1 MTDTDTDSD
10 AHTTGPA
17 QGRQDVPI
25 RLNSFRL
32 EESLVLFGDDDDRW
46 IQSDAAVDLAD
57 VR

>member
-1 MTDTDTDSD
+1 MTDTDSD

-17 QGRQDVPI
+17 QGRQNALI

-32 EESLVLFGDDDDRW
+32 EESLVLFGNDDDRW
-46 IQSDAAVDLAD
+46 IQSDAVVDLAD

>member
-1 MTDTDTDSD
+1 MTDTDSD

-17 QGRQDVPI
+17 QGRQDAPI
-25 RLNSFRL
+25 RLNLFRL